1 MGSHHHHHQHDMYY
15 DHSGSARSPGSHRQQ
30 QQTLHRSSSRQ
41 FDGFGQLPGG
51 LYTAED
57 HAARYETNR
66 YDRLNPSVAASYG
79 YDMSGAQTWNPSGF
93 GGANTLAALGATG
106 RMKPSSRQRSAL
118 PSVSSF
124 HLNPCCRLLRL
135 TIYPRLGLISRLYPT

>member
-1 MGSHHHHHQHDMYY
+1 MSSHHHHPHDMYY
-15 DHSGSARSPGSHRQQ
+15 DNSGSARSPGSHRQQ
-30 QQTLHRSSSRQ
+30 QQTLHRSSSGR
-41 FDGFGQLPGG
+41 FDAFGQLPGG

-66 YDRLNPSVAASYG
+66 YDRLNVAASYG

-106 RMKPSSRQRSAL
+106 RMKPSSRQRAPL
-118 PSVSSF
+118 PTVSLQFVPAADQSK
-124 HLNPCCRLLRL
+124 L
-135 TIYPRLGLISRLYPT
+135 TKLETYRHGLTNRLYQV